1 LKSSHKVRNHCVD
14 TLYIMARYVREWSI
28 ADFLRA
34 SDSHFHLEYIEEDDI
49 LLTLMEKLKKHN
61 ITSLPV
67 RATATKKFTGIV
79 DVLDLVTY
87 AITKFSTVP
96 RQAYESYQQMESF
109 AKTKVKYLFDLSGR
123 NKWITLHERRPFNE
137 LVKALSDP
145 HTHRLGIVNERGDVV
160 GLVSQSAVV
169 RFFYTHRGN
178 MDDKFRV
185 VLSEKVEDW
194 YHIHQQRIYTIHLND
209 HVYDAFRKIWELQVS
224 GLAVV
229 DEHGHLAANISA
241 SDIKRTRYYPIIGQM
256 VKDLYRP
263 IKEFLRIPEP
273 GQNFKKKDHV
283 PFFVH
288 KGETMEKALEIIVEN
303 NIHRVF
309 VVDNHR
315 KPIAVISLCDI
326 LRKFWENGY

>member
-1 LKSSHKVRNHCVD
+1 M
-14 TLYIMARYVREWSI
+14 TRYLREWMI

-34 SDSHFHLEYIEEDDI
+34 SDGHFHLEYVEDEDI
-49 LLTLMEKLKKHN
+49 LLTLMEKMKKHN

-67 RATATKKFTGIV
+67 RDTRTKKFLGIV
-79 DVLDLVTY
+79 DVLDLTTY
-87 AITKFSTVP
+87 AITKFSTLH

-123 NKWITLHERRPFNE
+123 NKWITLNERRPFGE
-137 LVKALSDP
+137 LVKALSDR
-145 HTHRLGIVNERGDVV
+145 HTHRVGIINDRGEVV

-169 RFFYTHRGN
+169 RFFYANRRN
-178 MDDKFRV
+178 LDEKFHV

-194 YHIHQQRIYTIHLND
+194 YHVHQQRLFTINQNA
-209 HVYDAFRKIWELQVS
+209 HVYDAFRKIWELQVT

-229 DEHGHLAANISA
+229 DESGHLVANISA

-256 VKDLYRP
+256 VKDLYKP

-273 GQNFKKKDHV
+273 GKMFKRKDHI

-303 NIHRVF
+303 NVHRVF
-309 VVDNHR
+309 VTDGTA

-326 LRKFWENGY
+326 LRKFWESA

>member
-1 LKSSHKVRNHCVD
+1 MRD
-14 TLYIMARYVREWSI
+14 WMI
-28 ADFLRA
+28 ADYLRA
-34 SDSHFHLEYIEEDDI
+34 SDGHFHLEYVEDDDI
-49 LLTLMEKLKKHN
+49 LLTLMEKMKKHN

-67 RATATKKFTGIV
+67 RDTKTKRFVGIV
-79 DVLDLVTY
+79 DVLDLATF
-87 AITKFSTVP
+87 AITKFSTVQT
-96 RQAYESYQQMESF
+96 QAYEAYQQMESF
-109 AKTKVKYLFDLSGR
+109 AKTKVKYLLDLSGR
-123 NKWITLHERRPFNE
+123 NKWTTLNERRPFSE
-137 LVKALSDP
+137 LVKALSDR
-145 HTHRLGIVNERGDVV
+145 HTHRVGIVNDRNEVV

-169 RFFYTHRGN
+169 RYFYAIRKSLDEGL
-178 MDDKFRV
+178 KA
-185 VLSEKVEDW
+185 VLAEKVEDW
-194 YHIHQQRIYTIHLND
+194 YHIHQQKLYAISYND

-229 DEHGHLAANISA
+229 DENGHLVANISA

-256 VKDLYRP
+256 VKDLYKP

-273 GQNFKKKDHV
+273 GKPFKKKDHV

-326 LRKFWENGY
+326 LRKFWETQ